1 MRTTVVYY
9 TGNGDYPRLEQAVRE
24 TIARNCQGLPIV
36 SVSHQPLDFGTNI
49 CVGPIEQSP
58 EHVYMQLRLGA
69 LAARTRFVA
78 VCEAD
83 TLYPPEFFRFSPR
96 RTNTYY
102 YPNTGYI
109 TWNNADVFNGK
120 VMHELTG
127 IVGREHLLRI
137 VSALQDKWAAIQK
150 LQTAGHDGRIDIPR
164 IVSRAGPAVHADLGP
179 VVTLKTDLGM
189 HWVSPKIRRQRL
201 LEIPPWGS
209 IQDVWNT
216 YRCE

>member
-1 MRTTVVYY
+1 MTVVYY
-9 TGNGDYPRLEQAVRE
+9 TGNGDYPRLEQAVRD

-36 SVSHQPLDFGTNI
+36 SVSHKPLDFGINI

-69 LAARTRFVA
+69 MAARTRFVA

-83 TLYPPEFFRFSPR
+83 TLYPPEFFRLSPR

-102 YPNTGYI
+102 YPSTGYI
-109 TWNNADVFNGK
+109 TWKNYSDVFNGK

-127 IVGREHLLRI
+127 IVARDHLLRI
-137 VSALQDKWAAIQK
+137 VSALQEKWAAILK
-150 LQTAGHDGRIDIPR
+150 LQAAGHESRINIPH
-164 IVSRAGPAVHADLGP
+164 IVKRMGSSVHADLGP

-189 HWVSPKIRRQRL
+189 HWVSPHIHRQRL